1 MTGRLWQPLSAMGQ
15 DVECDA
21 RGSTPFVVVREKLA
35 QDQISNSGVSFHSHE
50 VNIGVKR

>member
-1 MTGRLWQPLSAMGQ
+1 MTGRLWRPLSAMGQ

-35 QDQISNSGVSFHSHE
+35 QGARIRYQTVVFPFTPT
-50 VNIGVKR
+50 R